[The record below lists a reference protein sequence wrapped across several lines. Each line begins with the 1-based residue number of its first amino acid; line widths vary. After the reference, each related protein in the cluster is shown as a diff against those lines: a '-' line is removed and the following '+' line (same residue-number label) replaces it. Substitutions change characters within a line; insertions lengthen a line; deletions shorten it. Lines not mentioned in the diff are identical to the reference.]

1 MNKNK
6 YISALIFYILI
17 SLFSPDCAISA
28 EPIIGAIAPHHN
40 VASPLN
46 EELYSRIS
54 SISPHPSRIVL
65 IGPDHLGRAKRNI
78 VCCAAPWDTDFGTL
92 RPDTEGA
99 RMLGSSAARHDAIF
113 PLDHAITEHIPFI
126 RRYFGDVPV
135 LPILIRSPAS
145 GLQLLRARCALQNIL
160 KEGGIVILSMDFSHY
175 KPRDESDAEDERSI
189 EVLRAFRINEI
200 DSLDVDTKKGARLF
214 AALLK
219 SMGVT
224 ESELL
229 GRSNSADYIPK
240 SAMSSTGHVTLLFT
254 QGNP

>member
-1 MNKNK
+1 MNNSKH
-6 YISALIFYILI
+6 ISAVVFYILI
-17 SLFSPDCAISA
+17 SLLSPDCALSA
-28 EPIIGAIAPHHN
+28 EPIIGAVAPHHN

-46 EELYSRIS
+46 EELYRHIS

-65 IGPDHLGRAKRNI
+65 IGPDHFGRAKQNI

-92 RPDTEGA
+92 RTDTEGA
-99 RMLGSSAARHDAIF
+99 RMLGSSAARHDEIF
-113 PLDHAITEHIPFI
+113 RLDHSITEHIPFI
-126 RRYFGDVPV
+126 RRFFGNVPV
-135 LPILIRSPAS
+135 LPIMIRPSAS
-145 GLQLLRARCALQNIL
+145 QLQLLRLRCALRNIL
-160 KEGGIVILSMDFSHY
+160 ANGGIVILSMDFSHY

-200 DSLDVDTKKGARLF
+200 DSLDVDTRKGARLF

-224 ESELL
+224 ESKLL

-240 SAMSSTGHVTLLFT
+240 SAMRSTGHVTLLFT
-254 QGNP
+254 QGKP